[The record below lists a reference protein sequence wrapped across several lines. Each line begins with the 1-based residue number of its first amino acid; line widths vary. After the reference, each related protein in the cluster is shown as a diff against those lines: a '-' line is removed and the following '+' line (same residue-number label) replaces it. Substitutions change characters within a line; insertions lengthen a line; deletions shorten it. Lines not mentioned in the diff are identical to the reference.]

1 MNGTVMTKT
10 IKDFWNEAY
19 KELKP
24 MTLSKNDFVVEDDFS
39 RVLKYLGDH
48 AEEILEIGVGS
59 GRGLLA
65 CQATGDKV
73 KHLTGIDPSPYVVE
87 FLSKTCELS
96 GINNVSIIETDHLY
110 LESLKSQSI
119 DGIIT
124 SNVLDVL
131 EDSISDYIIN
141 EITRILKPGGYFVV
155 KVNFYLTEEI
165 IERTKAEELKPNVY
179 AINGVLRSVNRT
191 TEEWLEKFQAF
202 ELVEKG
208 TFERIQNGP
217 LDRVMLLRKR

>member
-1 MNGTVMTKT
+1 MNDTTMTRT

-24 MTLSKNDFVVEDDFS
+24 MILNKSDFLIEDDFQ
-39 RVLKYLGDH
+39 RALKYLGDN
-48 AEEILEIGVGS
+48 AEDVLEIGVGS

-73 KHLTGIDPSPYVVE
+73 KYLTGIDPSPYVVD
-87 FLSKTCELS
+87 FLNKTCTLS
-96 GINNVSIIETDHLY
+96 GINNVSIVEADHLY
-110 LESLKSQSI
+110 LESLNSQSI
-119 DGIIT
+119 DGVIA

-131 EDSISDYIIN
+131 EENISDFIID

-155 KVNFYLTEEI
+155 KVNFYLTKEI
-165 IERTKAEELKPNVY
+165 IDRTNANELEPNVY

-191 TEEWLEKFQAF
+191 TNEWLKKFKNF
-202 ELVEKG
+202 ELIEKG
-208 TFERIQNGP
+208 TFERIKNGP
-217 LDRVMLLRKR
+217 LDRVLLLRKK